1 VTRRNAIRSAS
12 LIAITVALAL
22 LTLWFLRDQRS
33 ADEAPGATDS
43 ASDERGSSRA
53 PRFQVPVSQLGGAP
67 EASATNRV
75 AHSAD
80 GAFEANPNTPGSVKS
95 TSPELHDD
103 RAAAADSGSVDPRSR
118 DGGVP
123 PEAACSMKTSV
134 RAQLRFVNRCPSKVG
149 LRWLGFDCAER
160 DYGHIERG
168 ETRTV
173 TTFAMHVWRVLDE
186 RSGAVV
192 LEYAAPGSTATEVTV
207 CAETD
212 GGARLEEVLDS
223 GFVPT
228 TLRQLDTGAIRC
240 TPRPLPDFKSTRC
253 TPEGASSETML
264 SVANDC
270 VGEPVVLSWVD
281 RACRERQYAEIAPG
295 AIRDQHTFVGHQ
307 WRVRLARTGQ
317 LLSELV
323 ATGAPNRTW
332 NACGGGT
339 HRSDHFEDLMDF
351 LWVTGGEARA

>member
-1 VTRRNAIRSAS
+1 MTRRNAIRTAS
-12 LIAITVALAL
+12 LVAVTVVLAL
-22 LTLWFLRDQRS
+22 LALWFLRDQRS
-33 ADEAPGATDS
+33 ADEAAGATDS
-43 ASDERGSSRA
+43 ASDERVSSRA
-53 PRFQVPVSQLGGAP
+53 PRLQVPGSQLGGAP
-67 EASATNRV
+67 GAAASHRV
-75 AHSAD
+75 PHSAD
-80 GAFEANPNTPGSVKS
+80 GVFEANPDTPGSVKS
-95 TSPELHDD
+95 TSPDLHVDG
-103 RAAAADSGSVDPRSR
+103 AAAADAGSVEARSG
-118 DGGVP
+118 DGGVTP
-123 PEAACSMKTSV
+123 DAPCSMKTSV
-134 RAQLRFVNRCPSKVG
+134 RAQLRFVNRCPSKVQ

-160 DYGHIERG
+160 DYGHIEHG

-173 TTFAMHVWRVLDE
+173 TTFAMHVWRVVDE

-192 LEYAAPGSTATEVTV
+192 LEYAAPGSTAIEVTV

-228 TLRQLDTGAIRC
+228 TLRQLDAGALRC

-253 TPEGASSETML
+253 TPEGGSSETML

-281 RACRERQYAEIAPG
+281 RACHERQYAEIAPG

-323 ATGAPNRTW
+323 ATGAPSRTW
-332 NACGGGT
+332 NACLCDT
-339 HRSDHFEDLMDF
+339 TED
-351 LWVTGGEARA
+351 

>member
-228 TLRQLDTGAIRC
+228 TLRQLDTGANRC

-332 NACGGGT
+332 NACLCDT
-339 HRSDHFEDLMDF
+339 TED
-351 LWVTGGEARA
+351 